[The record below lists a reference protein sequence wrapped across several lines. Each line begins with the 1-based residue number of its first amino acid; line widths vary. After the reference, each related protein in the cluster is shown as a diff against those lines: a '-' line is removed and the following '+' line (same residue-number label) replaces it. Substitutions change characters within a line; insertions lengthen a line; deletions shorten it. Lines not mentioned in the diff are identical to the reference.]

1 MAGGRRGNAKVEKIL
16 IVDDHAV
23 NREFLSTVLKHGG
36 FTIVEALDGWSALET
51 ARAERP
57 DLVISD
63 ILMPSGDG
71 YELVQAL
78 RRDHAL
84 ADVPV
89 VFYTA
94 HFNEREA
101 RSLARACGVK
111 YVLTKPA
118 DPEEV
123 LRVVRM
129 LLAGAAV
136 AGAAPGEAEPPGDRQ
151 YMRLVADKLVKTAD
165 ELEWT
170 TSRLMALIEMCLQIT
185 SEREPGQLVK
195 TFCRWTRDL
204 VAARHA
210 VVGLWEPGAPASGH
224 VAVSGLSDEA
234 AAAVEAGL
242 TNAMPHPVPLAA
254 TGPLRRSGPV
264 SDADDLGLPWAY
276 PPVGAMLVVP
286 VKSPTRQYGWVC
298 ATSRISGEA
307 FTADDER
314 LLTIFASYLGRIFE
328 NHCLLS
334 ELSDRSRQLETEVAR
349 RSASQWCA
357 EMQKAVTAALA
368 QAGSPEE
375 VAHQLLKAICSKG
388 GFALGE
394 LWDVAPGEDRLVHV
408 ATWHTDLPGVEKL
421 LAETKGLTF
430 QPGVGL
436 PGRVWRAEMP
446 VWMADVEKEP
456 SFLRTAGAIAA
467 GLRSAVAF
475 PVKARGRVRGV
486 ICLFGDFVRPPDNDL
501 IGLFEAIGGQA
512 GQFLERHRLEAQVQ
526 GLTRDRAVLGQMAA
540 LIGHGDSRIGLF
552 ERACRI
558 AVETGGFA
566 LAQVRAMDGAERIHT
581 LAAVGAGGGEP
592 TPADGP
598 GMVPEVFASGEPMVD
613 NGRGFGRLGDGAC
626 AVLPITLKGRVR
638 AVLVLHAGVSGFF
651 SPPALETA
659 RQMAGLLA
667 LALDS
672 LEARLGIVQG

>member
-1 MAGGRRGNAKVEKIL
+1 MEKIL

-36 FTIVEALDGWSALET
+36 FTIAEALDGWSALEA
-51 ARAERP
+51 ARADRP
-57 DLVISD
+57 DLIISD

-78 RRDHAL
+78 RRDPAL
-84 ADVPV
+84 AEVPV

-101 RSLARACGVK
+101 LSLARACGVK

-118 DPEEV
+118 EPEEV

-129 LLAGAAV
+129 LLAGAAG
-136 AGAAPGEAEPPGDRQ
+136 AGTAGEEAEQTAERQ
-151 YMRLVADKLVKTAD
+151 YMRLVADKLVQTAD

-210 VVGLWEPGAPASGH
+210 VVGLWEPGAPAAGH

-242 TNAMPHPVPLAA
+242 TNAMPHPVPLSA

-276 PPVGAMLVVP
+276 PPVGAMLVIP
-286 VKSPTRQYGWVC
+286 VRSPTRQYGWVC
-298 ATSRISGEA
+298 ATSRISGDA
-307 FTADDER
+307 FTSDDER

-334 ELSDRSRQLETEVAR
+334 ELSDHARQLETEVTR
-349 RSASQWCA
+349 RSASQWSA
-357 EMQKAVTAALA
+357 EMQRAVTSALA
-368 QAGSPEE
+368 QAASPQDGAGRMLE
-375 VAHQLLKAICSKG
+375 AICTKG

-394 LWDVAPGEDRLVHV
+394 LWEVPPGEDRLAHV
-408 ATWHTDLPGVEKL
+408 ATWHAAPGPVEDF
-421 LAETKGLTF
+421 LAQTKAMMF
-430 QPGVGL
+430 EPGHGL
-436 PGRVWRAEMP
+436 PGRVWRAGIP
-446 VWMADVEKEP
+446 VWVPDVETEP
-456 SFLRTAGAIAA
+456 SYLRTAAAVAA

-475 PVKARGRVRGV
+475 PVTARGRVRGV
-486 ICLFGDFVRPPDNDL
+486 ICLFGNFVRPPDTDL
-501 IGLFEAIGGQA
+501 IGLFDAIGGQA
-512 GQFLERHRLEAQVQ
+512 GQLLERYRLEVQVEALIRERALLAQV
-526 GLTRDRAVLGQMAA
+526 AA
-540 LIGHGDSRIGLF
+540 LTGREETLADLF
-552 ERACRI
+552 ERACWI

-566 LAQVRAMDGAERIHT
+566 LAQVRGMDEQGRIKT
-581 LAAVGAGGGEP
+581 LAIAGFETREPTLADGGGLV
-592 TPADGP
+592 P
-598 GMVPEVFASGEPMVD
+598 GVFATGAPAVD
-613 NGRGFGRLGDGAC
+613 NSCGFTRPGDGAC
-626 AVLPITLKGRVR
+626 AALPVMLKGRVR
-638 AVLVLHAGVSGFF
+638 AVLVLHADASGFF

-659 RQMAGLLA
+659 KQMAGSLA
-667 LALDS
+667 LALDA
-672 LEARLGIVQG
+672 LEGRGSAAHV